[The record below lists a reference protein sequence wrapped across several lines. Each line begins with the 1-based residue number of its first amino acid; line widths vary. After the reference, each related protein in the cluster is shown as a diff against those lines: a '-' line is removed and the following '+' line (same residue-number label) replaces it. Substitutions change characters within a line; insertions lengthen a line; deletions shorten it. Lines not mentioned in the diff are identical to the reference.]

1 MAIHR
6 FPKTLLALWLAGC
19 AAAPKTHQPARLQF
33 DTESDLNWT
42 VPFTLADN
50 LDGSRLLTTAATD
63 QGAMI
68 VRQSQDGGK
77 TFSPARETPNPLTDG
92 FGDKGRIRLMQ
103 TAATAVLLDESL
115 LRGDLVSATSGNGED
130 WEKGGRLAI
139 KPLQGVVSFDTMD
152 AGNTTVAA
160 VGPSQTMQF
169 PLYVSSNEGGDW
181 EVKSINVP
189 VPEGYQGTTV
199 TPPGAFGTPKIVVDG
214 RDRIHWLLP
223 EYRFSDS
230 SGKKQTGSL
239 YVNLEG
245 PRAQFFP
252 AEFRSQE
259 GALGENRKL
268 PDHLY
273 RVTASEAESK
283 EKSRISIPYALEFSQ
298 SQDGG
303 AHWSPPCVLDDHNGT
318 KQWLQVNGEGPL
330 LVVSW
335 RDDRSS
341 QPGLYAC
348 SSTDGGKSWS
358 EAERLGDLPDRY
370 KLVVCNGQV
379 LLAGCLAGRS
389 PFEPGPAFAI
399 HGKVK
404 P

>member
-1 MAIHR
+1 MAIRR
-6 FPKTLLALWLAGC
+6 FPEALLALCLAGC
-19 AAAPKTHQPARLQF
+19 AMAPQTHQPSRLQF
-33 DTESDLNWT
+33 DSESDLTWA
-42 VPFTLADN
+42 VPFALSDN
-50 LDGSRLLTTAATD
+50 LDGSRLLMVGTGA
-63 QGAMI
+63 QGRL
-68 VRQSQDGGK
+68 VSRQSQDGGR
-77 TFSPARETPNPLTDG
+77 TFGAAHESANPLG
-92 FGDKGRIRLMQ
+92 EIHLLQ
-103 TAATAVLLDESL
+103 TAGAAVLFDQSPFH
-115 LRGDLVSATSGNGED
+115 GDLVSAVSANGED
-130 WEKGGRLAI
+130 WDKGGSLAI
-139 KPLQGVVSFDTMD
+139 KPLHGVVPFDTMD

-160 VGPSQTMQF
+160 VGPSESMVF
-169 PLYVSSNEGGDW
+169 PLYVSRNEGGDW
-181 EVKSINVP
+181 EVKSVTVP
-189 VPEGYQGTTV
+189 VPDGYQGTTV

-230 SGKKQTGSL
+230 SGNKQTGSL
-239 YVNLEG
+239 FVDLEG
-245 PRAQFFP
+245 NRSQFFP

-273 RVTASEAESK
+273 RVTANEAESK

-303 AHWSPPCVLDDHNGT
+303 VHWSPPCVLDDHNGV

-341 QPGLYAC
+341 EPGLYCC
-348 SSTDGGKSWS
+348 SSVDGGKRWS
-358 EAERLGDLPDRY
+358 EAERVADLPERY
-370 KLVVCNGQV
+370 KLVVCQGQV
-379 LLAGCLAGRS
+379 LLAGSVAGQ
-389 PFEPGPAFAI
+389 AFAV
-399 HGKVK
+399 HGAIK